1 VNPMESAKPFK
12 MMIPTAGPFPAK
24 QNAGYILTMAKR
36 LRADVLVIHIR
47 DKGESREGGD
57 AALDIFQR
65 VAEDMG
71 MTIDT
76 VPAIGEVSQTII
88 ELAKFH
94 NVDVIVMGATKGRAV
109 ASWIIDKI
117 LANTEASVVVIP
129 WDYRVS
135 QVDEV
140 HIDVN
145 KI

>member
-1 VNPMESAKPFK
+1 MENSKPFK
-12 MMIPTAGPFPAK
+12 MMVPTAGPFPAK
-24 QNAGYILTMAKR
+24 QNARYILGMAKR

-57 AALDIFQR
+57 AALDIFHR
-65 VAEDMG
+65 TAEDMG
-71 MTIDT
+71 MTVET
-76 VPAIGEVSQTII
+76 VPAMGEIAQTII

-94 NVDVIVMGATKGRAV
+94 EVDVIVMGATKGRAV

-117 LANTEASVVVIP
+117 LANTDIPVVVIP

-145 KI
+145 RI

>member
-1 VNPMESAKPFK
+1 
-12 MMIPTAGPFPAK
+12 
-24 QNAGYILTMAKR
+24 
-36 LRADVLVIHIR
+36 
-47 DKGESREGGD
+47 
-57 AALDIFQR
+57 
-65 VAEDMG
+65 
-71 MTIDT
+71 
-76 VPAIGEVSQTII
+76 
-88 ELAKFH
+88 
-94 NVDVIVMGATKGRAV
+94 MGATKGRAV

>member
-1 VNPMESAKPFK
+1 MENAKPFI
-12 MMIPTAGPFPAK
+12 MMVPTAGPFPAK
-24 QNAGYILTMAKR
+24 QNARYILGMAKR
-36 LRADVLVIHIR
+36 LRAQVLVVHIR

-57 AALDIFQR
+57 VALDIFNR
-65 VAEDMG
+65 TAEDMG
-71 MTIDT
+71 ITIET
-76 VPAIGEVSQTII
+76 IPAMGEIAQTII

-94 NVDVIVMGATKGRAV
+94 DVDVIVLGATKGRAV
-109 ASWIIDKI
+109 ASWVIDKI
-117 LANTEASVVVIP
+117 LANTDISVVVIP

>member
-1 VNPMESAKPFK
+1 MESAKPFK
-12 MMIPTAGPFPAK
+12 MMVPTAGPFPAK
-24 QNAGYILTMAKR
+24 QNASYILGMAKR

-57 AALDIFQR
+57 AALDIFHR
-65 VAEDMG
+65 TAEDMG
-71 MTIDT
+71 MTVET
-76 VPAIGEVSQTII
+76 VPAMGEIAQTII

-94 NVDVIVMGATKGRAV
+94 EVDVIVMGATKGRAV

-117 LANTEASVVVIP
+117 LANTDIPVVVIP

-140 HIDVN
+140 HIDVS